1 MRQSSNKAETFPYF
15 PMLRY
20 LSRVSMGLL
29 WLVHRCIKQGLV
41 LYIYGAVEYSK
52 VHWCAVSCCPTI
64 GPPMISL
71 GNPTLFR
78 DSRGNPVTGNPSG
91 FPKGFPR
98 VSLGFPHDY
107 P

>member
-41 LYIYGAVEYSK
+41 LYMVRYSQ
-52 VHWCAVSCCPTI
+52 
-64 GPPMISL
+64 GLSL
-71 GNPTLFR
+71 EIFHLR
-78 DSRGNPVTGNPSG
+78 
-91 FPKGFPR
+91 
-98 VSLGFPHDY
+98 Y
-107 P
+107 